1 MLVILKKY
9 AGISVPDI
17 NIPFRDQTKSLSEFY
32 LMLVLVGFYTILIL
46 SASKDFLSKTFVWGC
61 TLCFVS
67 LGFFGFKAV
76 KNFIENDTSIVN
88 YSYDQASWK

>member
-9 AGISVPDI
+9 GGISVPDI
-17 NIPFRDQTKSLSEFY
+17 NIPFREQTKSISEFY
-32 LMLVLVGFYTILIL
+32 LMWVLVGFYTILIL
-46 SASKDFLSKTFVWGC
+46 SASKDFLSKTFVCGC